1 MLQTRYHF
9 VGIGGVGM
17 SAIAQVLNGEGLL
30 VTGSDR
36 AHDQGG
42 NRVVFSK
49 LAAQGINLFPQNGS
63 GVTPH
68 TSFVVVSTAIEED
81 NPDIRAA
88 RRLTI
93 PIVKRAELLA
103 QLFNSKYGIA
113 IGGTSGKTTVT
124 GMVGWALDAAGLAPS
139 VLNGGA
145 ILNYVSDTAI
155 GNAKRGS
162 SNIVCIEAD
171 ESDGSIVHYRP
182 KVAAV
187 TNITKEHKT
196 LDELFGLFGSFAKAT
211 SDLVVLNA
219 DDPTLA
225 RLTVEAQRVTFGIT
239 ARADVKADDVEL
251 LATGSRFRV
260 GERAYELSVPGAHNV
275 SNALVA
281 IAIARHLNADE
292 AKVADGLRTFQ
303 GIARRLARV
312 AEVNGVLVLDDY
324 AHNPA
329 EIAVAIA
336 AARHGRRRV
345 LAVYQPHGFGPTRF
359 VRQELVDAFAA
370 SLTPSDALFMPEI
383 YYAGGTA
390 DKSLS

>member
-1 MLQTRYHF
+1 
-9 VGIGGVGM
+9 
-17 SAIAQVLNGEGLL
+17 
-30 VTGSDR
+30 
-36 AHDQGG
+36 
-42 NRVVFSK
+42 
-49 LAAQGINLFPQNGS
+49 
-63 GVTPH
+63 
-68 TSFVVVSTAIEED
+68 
-81 NPDIRAA
+81 
-88 RRLTI
+88 
-93 PIVKRAELLA
+93 
-103 QLFNSKYGIA
+103 
-113 IGGTSGKTTVT
+113 
-124 GMVGWALDAAGLAPS
+124 
-139 VLNGGA
+139 
-145 ILNYVSDTAI
+145 
-155 GNAKRGS
+155 
-162 SNIVCIEAD
+162 
-171 ESDGSIVHYRP
+171 
-182 KVAAV
+182 V

-390 DKSLS
+390 DKSLSSRDLVDDLRQRGVAAEFVAERAELLAAITGAAKAGDVVLVMGARDETLTDLCGQIARELKAAGMPERKVLGYGL